1 MKKKNCGENIV
12 KDLSFPLT
20 YSLIHPPIPAWIQ
33 RLSPYSIGYNP
44 FTIMYFVAPI
54 SQWKLF

>member
-20 YSLIHPPIPAWIQ
+20 YSLIHPVWIQ
-33 RLSPYSIGYNP
+33 RFLPYSIGYNP
-44 FTIMYFVAPI
+44 FTIMYFVAQI
-54 SQWKLF
+54 SQWELF